1 MIGDSADSS
10 PADAVAP
17 AAPPAWRRF
26 FRAPLKVWISRLFP
40 YVFAACVLAFLARRY
55 SVDAIYEEMARGNS
69 LPLVP
74 IAIGTFLLSLTFV
87 AAADSIVLRGFLPP
101 ERVPSYFAVIRG
113 KAATVLLHIIHY
125 ALGQGAYATW
135 LARKTGLR
143 LAEVSG
149 LLLYVVM
156 AELCSV
162 CLYAMVV
169 IALGRPAVPAA
180 VPIFA
185 TATGLG
191 LVALIVVLPFFKD
204 LLDRVVILHAWT
216 RGRPLRGLS
225 HLPVRLL
232 QHTTTTVGTWAA
244 AQAFGLDIPF
254 WVMVSHVPIILIVS
268 SLPVN
273 VAGFGAVQG
282 VWLLLTPW
290 ATPERILA
298 FSVMWQLASCLAL
311 IVRGTPFVRGALAD
325 IRNGREPGS
334 SGGT

>member
-1 MIGDSADSS
+1 MMGGSAE
-10 PADAVAP
+10 PGAAEVADPPVSE
-17 AAPPAWRRF
+17 PAWRRF
-26 FRAPLKVWISRLFP
+26 LKAPLKVWVSRLFP
-40 YVFAACVLAFLARRY
+40 YVFAAGVLAFLSRRY
-55 SVDAIYEEMARGNS
+55 SVDAIYAEMARGNS
-69 LPLVP
+69 LPLIP
-74 IAIGTFLLSLTFV
+74 IAIGTFVMSLTFV
-87 AAADSIVLRGFLPP
+87 AAADSIVLRTLLRP
-101 ERVPSYFAVIRG
+101 EQVPSYFAVIRG
-113 KAATVLLHIIHY
+113 KAATVLLHIVHY

-149 LLLYVVM
+149 LLLYIVL

-169 IALGRPAVPAA
+169 IAVGRPAVPAA

-191 LVALIVVLPFFKD
+191 LTALILILPFAKT
-204 LLDRVVILHAWT
+204 LLDRFVVLHPWT
-216 RGRPLRGLS
+216 RGSPLRGLS
-225 HLPVRLL
+225 HLAVRML

-254 WVMVSHVPIILIVS
+254 WVMLSHVPIILIVS

-290 ATPERILA
+290 ASPERILA

-311 IVRGTPFVRGALAD
+311 IVRGTPFVRSAMAD
-325 IRNGREPGS
+325 IRRGREHAAGS
-334 SGGT
+334 

>member
-10 PADAVAP
+10 SADP
-17 AAPPAWRRF
+17 AAPPAGEPAWRRF
-26 FRAPLKVWISRLFP
+26 FRAPPKVWIARLFP
-40 YVFAACVLAFLARRY
+40 YLFAAGVLAFLTRRY
-55 SVDAIYEEMARGNS
+55 SVEAIYAEMARGNS
-69 LPLVP
+69 LPLIP
-74 IAIGTFLLSLTFV
+74 IAIGTFVMSLTFV
-87 AAADSIVLRGFLPP
+87 AAADSIVLRGLLRP
-101 ERVPSYFAVIRG
+101 EQVPSYFAVVRG
-113 KAATVLLHIIHY
+113 KAATVLLHIVHY

-149 LLLYVVM
+149 LLLYVVL

-162 CLYAMVV
+162 CLYAMAV
-169 IALGRPAVPAA
+169 IAIGRPAVPAA

-191 LVALIVVLPFFKD
+191 LTGLILIVPFAKN
-204 LLDRVVILHAWT
+204 LLDRFVILQPWT
-216 RGRPLRGLS
+216 RGSPLRGLS
-225 HLPVRLL
+225 HLAVRLL

-290 ATPERILA
+290 ASPERILA
-298 FSVMWQLASCLAL
+298 FSVIWQLVSCLAL

-325 IRNGREPGS
+325 IRLGREAAARRP
-334 SGGT
+334 